1 MITQTEGRTLGLVAL
16 ANVGGAVAYLDGV
29 QGAVVLT
36 VIGTAVDGTLDVLVD
51 SIHAVLLL
59 DVAHSV
65 SGTETVCPGIYKVFA
80 RLHRKQCLSINCTE
94 VIDLD
99 LKNNQITV
107 RELMANPKA
116 KALFQKRFGEWMK
129 HPLFSAAQS
138 LTLSQLMELAKVYLP
153 QKIIQSTL
161 EELKRL

>member
-1 MITQTEGRTLGLVAL
+1 MVTQTEGRTLGLVTL
-16 ANVGGAVAYLDGV
+16 AHVGTTVSNLDGV

-36 VIGTAVDGTLDVLVD
+36 MVSTAVDGTLDVLVD
-51 SIHAVLLL
+51 GIHTVLLL

-65 SGTETVCPGIYKVFA
+65 SGTETVCPGLRKVYA
-80 RLHRKQCLSINCTE
+80 RPHRKQPFSIHCTE

-99 LKNNQITV
+99 LKSNQITV

-138 LTLSQLMELAKVYLP
+138 LTLAQLMELAKVYLP
-153 QKIIQSTL
+153 PQIIQSTL